1 MNISIDIAAK
11 DGMTREDV
19 LDAVKKSCEEYVRTE
34 DGKRTYDCNCG
45 AFNYG
50 DFDVYVPNEI
60 CKKYGIEKGM
70 HVSEM
75 IGGLDFF
82 EHLVDESQ
90 IQRESESEEVLQ
102 KSGCILRT
110 SSSMPTFSSIR

>member
-75 IGGLDFF
+75 IGGGL
-82 EHLVDESQ
+82 
-90 IQRESESEEVLQ
+90 I
-102 KSGCILRT
+102 
-110 SSSMPTFSSIR
+110 SSSTSLTSPRSSGRASQRKYCKKADAFCGQAVLCRRFQV